1 MSAKEVNKQ
10 IDLSESDDPFFF
22 FHIPKTAGST
32 LVDILEDYFHHRE
45 ICPAYY
51 TYELNDFSFDELS
64 SFRLFRGHIDYHVL
78 CRYLKKAPQTITF
91 LRHPVDHAISIFS
104 HLKRKTDEEYLE
116 QEIQAVRQMNLE
128 KFIFQPDRIINLDY
142 SNLQL
147 RTLIANSELDLATLR
162 SPSLLAADSS
172 VPTDRDLLDYG
183 KKLLA
188 AFFFVGVA
196 ERFEDGLLLLSY
208 HFGLRPLEFI
218 PFINV
223 SHNKP
228 AKDSIA
234 PEVYEQIAWKSSL
247 DFELYKFG
255 QELFESRFNAMT
267 QDLLARYGTS
277 EQQQLYSGGVEGETI
292 PRELIYRWL
301 EEHYHYRFTRRHPA
315 KSSFDYNAEQ
325 PLNGRQWHKREK
337 FYTFGIARWTGPG
350 PIANLDLPLAA
361 ESNLKISFEVVLS
374 LHDENL
380 DNLKLSVGDH
390 PVVLTRSVTP
400 TGARLYVGIL
410 PQEYLAEGRGLV
422 RLSFQVDKPLRA
434 NELNPASDDD
444 RVMGVVIKWVKVEPH
459 LPEFRIAKSEAT
471 EKPTVLSRV
480 FQISPRGGWK
490 APRFF
495 FIPR

>member
-1 MSAKEVNKQ
+1 
-10 IDLSESDDPFFF
+10 
-22 FHIPKTAGST
+22 
-32 LVDILEDYFHHRE
+32 
-45 ICPAYY
+45 
-51 TYELNDFSFDELS
+51 
-64 SFRLFRGHIDYHVL
+64 VL
-78 CRYLKKAPQTITF
+78 CRYLKKEPQTITF

-116 QEIQAVRQMNLE
+116 QEIQAVRQMSLE

-147 RTLIANSELDLATLR
+147 RTLVANSKLDLATLR
-162 SPSLLAADSS
+162 SPSLTDAPEGSL
-172 VPTDRDLLDYG
+172 PTDRDLLDYG

-188 AFFFVGVA
+188 DFFFVGLA

-228 AKDSIA
+228 AKDTIA
-234 PEVYEQIAWKSSL
+234 PEVYEQIAWKSNL

-255 QELFESRFNAMT
+255 QELFESRFKAMT
-267 QDLLARYGTS
+267 QDLLERYGTT
-277 EQQQLYSGGVEGETI
+277 EQQQLYAGE
-292 PRELIYRWL
+292 PASRELIYRWL

-315 KSSFDYNAEQ
+315 VSSLNYNAEQ

-350 PIANLDLPLAA
+350 PVASLDLPLAA
-361 ESNLKISFEVVLS
+361 ESDLKISFEVVLS

-380 DNLKLSVGDH
+380 DNVELSIGDY
-390 PVVLTRSVTP
+390 PVVVTRRLTP
-400 TGARLYVGIL
+400 TGTRLYEGVL
-410 PQEYLAEGRGLV
+410 TQEHLAEGQGLV
-422 RLSFQVDKPLRA
+422 RLSFQVGKPLRA

-444 RVMGVVIKWVKVEPH
+444 RVMGVVIKWIKVEPH
-459 LPEFRIAKSEAT
+459 IPQFHVAQSETA
-471 EKPTVLSRV
+471 EKPTVFSKM
-480 FQISPRGGWK
+480 FQFSPRGIWK
-490 APRFF
+490 SNKFF
-495 FIPR
+495 FISK